1 MCKRCG
7 RWDQGLILGGLC
19 GNCGDDLRQEAMAA
33 EAEDEQWQ
41 LAQPGDYHNTDAF

>member
-1 MCKRCG
+1 MKCKQCG
-7 RWDQGLILGGLC
+7 SEHNVLGGLC